1 MNIVFFSLN
10 ILNRIRKAAGFKS
23 LRKICREIN
32 QVASKCQTDLLDK
45 TYKKSSKTEKVNI
58 TIEFYIFEIVQV
70 PNISLNWKLWIFGP
84 N

>member
-10 ILNRIRKAAGFKS
+10 ILNRISKAAGFKS

-45 TYKKSSKTEKVNI
+45 TYKKVLKQKN
-58 TIEFYIFEIVQV
+58 
-70 PNISLNWKLWIFGP
+70 
-84 N
+84 